1 MAWYDDV
8 LAGLRQADN
17 LDDSQRLEAARRIQQ
32 GYPEDTAVRIGS
44 GQLPMDEASRMQRA
58 REQGFDVDTTYYH
71 GSPYAGNIDQFKNEF
86 TGKGNDQWGSGFYF
100 TDAPSVANGYASD
113 LPTPRAIEKHGDPSA
128 GVIPVN
134 LAVKNPILLDIQK
147 QSGIR
152 DLPDEYRPNKS
163 QIKQIIN
170 SSPYIDDPDNSPLGD
185 WFPEFWEDGK
195 QDWMV
200 DDLAEKYTNAP
211 LDNLEGDFFSGE
223 GDASGLFRKSYAD
236 ATGYDGIIVKGK
248 DGKNAIVN
256 AFQPNQIRSVN
267 AAFDPEYKGGSLLGL
282 NSNKKPNLISTN
294 PLRAINPEAQSGA
307 YMDAPEDN
315 WVNRIHKATKG
326 FSEVLPLSESGQRD
340 VADFLNTA
348 IEFTPIQSAA
358 ELADLGNSVVRGD
371 ENPNYMAALGLL
383 DFIPAIG
390 SGGKVAN
397 NIFAG
402 SEAAER
408 LGKLEDMKKAES
420 MLDQGVDERKVWSDT
435 GFFRGNDGLM
445 RFEIDDSQVETY
457 RTAKRK
463 LFDAEG
469 EYVAKRNKFGE
480 NVSQIQKEF
489 ANGMLSEQEARGK
502 IEKLKDEL
510 GAISES
516 EKKYRGILDSL
527 QSIEEAPKK
536 ASDVLLHDELFKTG
550 NNPNVVLNQLM
561 KDANG
566 VYFPDENKVALA
578 GERSGKDP
586 LSTLMHELQHSVQN
600 TEGFSSGSDPL
611 QIARELQQDSN
622 DALDIVRSINAH
634 MSKALERGDDAAYES
649 LMKER
654 TRALKDVA
662 DEYEIINRANAKYK
676 RNLGEAESRLVE
688 KRLNY
693 NPEQRRAIFPYDDL
707 DVPRNELWI
716 GEKGK
721 GNQGVMSIIE
731 SINNISNISSNL
743 TDQQKLDRLGKDKAV
758 SYVNGFLANEIP
770 HLKQTIEKLKSGKKT
785 EDYKSRIAEEESWLN
800 RYEKARDYL
809 TRKFPEDFKQEV
821 QKNSKGVEDKF
832 TAEVDSEIESYINDS
847 INEVKENIA
856 YGDIS
861 TSEAVNDALNAIE
874 YGLSHKDNS
883 NYFGNAIKE
892 NYVKKAVRKRISD
905 ALGLKAKE

>member
-58 REQGFDVDTTYYH
+58 REQGFDVDTIKYH
-71 GSPYAGNIDQFKNEF
+71 GSPNKTAILKDGFDPDRFGQGVDQMGSGIYTTTSKSQAEGYLGDNGENAGILELFAKQQNPIEAPYGAYEYNLTKEEASQLLRNAPDIKDKDNTPLWDWIDLSNEDQITDEIIENVADNYAGYSHIMAQNDFYPDNAHKFLQEF
-86 TGKGNDQWGSGFYF
+86 QKVTGKDSVSAKFGNRQVDVLF
-100 TDAPSVANGYASD
+100 
-113 LPTPRAIEKHGDPSA
+113 DPSQA
-128 GVIPVN
+128 
-134 LAVKNPILLDIQK
+134 K
-147 QSGIR
+147 
-152 DLPDEYRPNKS
+152 LPK
-163 QIKQIIN
+163 
-170 SSPYIDDPDNSPLGD
+170 
-185 WFPEFWEDGK
+185 
-195 QDWMV
+195 
-200 DDLAEKYTNAP
+200 
-211 LDNLEGDFFSGE
+211 
-223 GDASGLFRKSYAD
+223 
-236 ATGYDGIIVKGK
+236 
-248 DGKNAIVN
+248 
-256 AFQPNQIRSVN
+256 
-267 AAFDPEYKGGSLLGL
+267 AAFDPEYKGGNLLGL

-294 PLRAINPEAQSGA
+294 PLKAINPEAQSGA

-402 SEAAER
+402 SEAAAR

-445 RFEIDDSQVETY
+445 RFEIDDSA
-457 RTAKRK
+457 AK
-463 LFDAEG
+463 FNMD
-469 EYVAKRNKFGE
+469 N
-480 NVSQIQKEF
+480 
-489 ANGMLSEQEARGK
+489 
-502 IEKLKDEL
+502 
-510 GAISES
+510 
-516 EKKYRGILDSL
+516 
-527 QSIEEAPKK
+527 
-536 ASDVLLHDELFKTG
+536 DVLDE
-550 NNPNVVLNQLM
+550 
-561 KDANG
+561 
-566 VYFPDENKVALA
+566 A
-578 GERSGKDP
+578 GEDGNYLGVKVNQTIDHPDLYNAYSGFENYRHRIDDEMTAAGEAQHNFGIITKDP
-586 LSTLMHELQHSVQN
+586 SLMNDYEQTAVHELNHLVQAR
-600 TEGFSSGSDPL
+600 EGFSNGSDPF

-622 DALDIVRSINAH
+622 DALDIVRNINAH
-634 MSKALERGDDAAYES
+634 MSQALERGDNAAYES

-721 GNQGVMSIIE
+721 GNQGIMSIIE

-883 NYFGNAIKE
+883 NYFGNSIKE
-892 NYVKKAVRKRISD
+892 SYVKKAVRKRISD